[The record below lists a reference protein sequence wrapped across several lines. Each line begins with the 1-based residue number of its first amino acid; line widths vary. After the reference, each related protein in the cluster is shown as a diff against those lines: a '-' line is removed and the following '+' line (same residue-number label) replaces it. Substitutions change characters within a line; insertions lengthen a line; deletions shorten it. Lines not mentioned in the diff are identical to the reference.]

1 MNQEL
6 KNEVLYYLRER
17 GADMAGVASV
27 EAWSQAGAVPE
38 AYRPDFLWSLARS
51 VIVMGIQMPLPIVE
65 TTPSAQHMELY
76 RTSNR
81 ILDNMAFE
89 LTLWLNRKGHA
100 SIFLSRDGYARI
112 DVLIEKPAAAFAH
125 IFAAYYAGLGNVGI
139 NHTILTK
146 EFGPRVRF
154 VSVFTSAELPPD
166 PILKENLC
174 IRCGVCVEF
183 CPVNAFTISKEE
195 LRDKNG
201 EVVADFD
208 KKACAKR
215 SKFLTIK
222 GCYPCGVCI
231 KVCPIGKDRELYGRE
246 KALQHYREEAKS
258 LSQDSDDPIYKSWD
272 HIRNHGSFPI
282 D

>member
-1 MNQEL
+1 MNQKL
-6 KNEVLYYLRER
+6 KDEIVCYLHER
-17 GADMAGVASV
+17 GVDMVGVASV
-27 EAWSQAGAVPE
+27 EAWSQADSVPE
-38 AYRPDFLWSLARS
+38 EYRPDSLWPLARS

-100 SIFLSRDGYARI
+100 SIFMSRDGYARI

-125 IFAAYYAGLGNVGI
+125 IFAAYYAGLGSVGV

-154 VSVFTSAELPPD
+154 VSVFTNAELPPD
-166 PILKENLC
+166 PELKENLC
-174 IRCGVCVEF
+174 IRCGACVEF

-201 EVVADFD
+201 KIVADYD
-208 KKACAKR
+208 KMVCAKR
-215 SKFLTIK
+215 SKLLTVK
-222 GCYPCGVCI
+222 GCYPCGSCI
-231 KVCPIGKDRELYGRE
+231 KVCPVGEDRKLYDRE
-246 KALQHYREEAKS
+246 KALPHYRQEAES
-258 LSQDSDDPIYKSWD
+258 LSRGSDDPLYRAWD
-272 HIRNHGSFPI
+272 HIRNHGSLPLK
-282 D
+282 